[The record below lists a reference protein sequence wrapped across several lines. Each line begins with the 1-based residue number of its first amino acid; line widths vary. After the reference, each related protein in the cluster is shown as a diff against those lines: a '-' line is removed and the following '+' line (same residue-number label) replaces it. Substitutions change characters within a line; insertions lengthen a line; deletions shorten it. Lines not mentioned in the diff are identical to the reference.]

1 MELNLITLN
10 IIACAVFGI
19 ISLGIFSVVLNE
31 MKKKFDFKISTYL
44 MITFWG
50 VVGIMNFFL
59 IIASFPFDIFK
70 TIHQT
75 QYTSFTVSGLSDGTT
90 TVTVKDKK
98 NKEESYKFDEDGKI
112 KDSSFKEFQFG
123 TLNNKTSTNISQLG
137 QGDNKEQKYL
147 FTVKDV
153 EINNFPIVNFIKL
166 FVKLDGKEFQSI
178 KTKTFEISEVHS
190 KNPTVKYQYEQ
201 K

>member
-1 MELNLITLN
+1 MDLFSLN

-31 MKKKFDFKISTYL
+31 MKKKFDFKVSTCL

-50 VVGIMNFFL
+50 VVGIMTFFL
-59 IIASFPFDIFK
+59 MMAGIPFDNFK
-70 TIHQT
+70 TTHQT

-90 TVTVKDKK
+90 TITVKGKN
-98 NKEESYKFDEDGKI
+98 NKEEIYKFDESGKI

-123 TLNNKTSTNISQLG
+123 TLNNKTSTDISQLG
-137 QGDNKEQKYL
+137 QGNEKDQKYL

-153 EINNFPIVNFIKL
+153 EINNFPIINFIKL
-166 FVKLDGKEFQSI
+166 FVKLDRKEFQTI
-178 KTKTFEISEVHS
+178 KTKIFEISEVHT

>member
-1 MELNLITLN
+1 
-10 IIACAVFGI
+10 
-19 ISLGIFSVVLNE
+19 
-31 MKKKFDFKISTYL
+31 

-50 VVGIMNFFL
+50 AIGIMTFFL
-59 IIASFPFDIFK
+59 IMAGIPFDNFK
-70 TIHQT
+70 IIHQT

-90 TVTVKDKK
+90 TVTVKDKN
-98 NKEESYKFDEDGKI
+98 NKEEIYKFDEDGKI

-137 QGDNKEQKYL
+137 QGDDKDQKYL
-147 FTVKDV
+147 FAVKDV
-153 EINNFPIVNFIKL
+153 EINNFPIINFIKL
-166 FVKLDGKEFQSI
+166 FIKLDGKEFQSI

>member
-1 MELNLITLN
+1 MDLFSLN
-10 IIACAVFGI
+10 IITCVVLAI
-19 ISLGIFSVVLNE
+19 ISLAIFSVTLNE
-31 MKKKFDFKISTYL
+31 MNNKFDFKVLTCL

-50 VVGIMNFFL
+50 VVGIMTFFL
-59 IIASFPFDIFK
+59 IMAGIPFDNFK

-90 TVTVKDKK
+90 TVTVKGKK

-123 TLNNKTSTNISQLG
+123 TLNNKTSTDISQLG
-137 QGDNKEQKYL
+137 QGDDKDQKYL

-153 EINNFPIVNFIKL
+153 EINNFPIINFIRL

-178 KTKTFEISEVHS
+178 KTKIFEISEVHS